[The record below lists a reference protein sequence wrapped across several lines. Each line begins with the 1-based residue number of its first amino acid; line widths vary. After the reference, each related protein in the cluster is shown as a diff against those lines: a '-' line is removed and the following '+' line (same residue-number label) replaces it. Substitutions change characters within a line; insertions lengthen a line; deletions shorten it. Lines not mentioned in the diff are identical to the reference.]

1 MPAATT
7 INAMLRN
14 KAKQQ
19 LALVQQT
26 LPNMTPGEIDQARLM
41 VESDQSPIE
50 VVRILLQHRRM
61 ERSSTWSDTLGND
74 QTQP

>member
-1 MPAATT
+1 M
-7 INAMLRN
+7 NAMLRN

-26 LPNMTPGEIDQARLM
+26 LPNMTPEEIDQARLM

-50 VVRILLQHRRM
+50 VVRILLQYRRM